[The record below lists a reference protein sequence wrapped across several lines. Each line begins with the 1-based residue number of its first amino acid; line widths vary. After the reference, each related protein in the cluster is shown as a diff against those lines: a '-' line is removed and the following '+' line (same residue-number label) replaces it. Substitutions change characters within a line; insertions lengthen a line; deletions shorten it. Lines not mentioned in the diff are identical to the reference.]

1 MQGWRSWFLLAD
13 LMGTFEEVLAMDQV
27 KQAEKKIILSGIF
40 SVQALEVRS
49 KVQISSFHLR
59 ESTPPWNLTYQM
71 HIYIYIYVY
80 IVCRMLRN
88 YCCISCA
95 ADQLLQ
101 WIAPHQYVQPL
112 FSCLPR
118 WYPTPEEIFKPSLV
132 RLWPTRLAGKD
143 TKGLRLSHGSD
154 GKWARNRRLKSSQT
168 NGEKNAL
175 HNPTSNILKQLSIP
189 GPSSEGT
196 TGESICPGEA
206 AISQVD
212 AWLGHATSFLNCWK
226 KPHCPWPPFRLQY
239 GFNMASILNSLL
251 HRITCSF
258 SLTLCVLCDN
268 SLEVTVCPWMFFT

>member
-1 MQGWRSWFLLAD
+1 ME
-13 LMGTFEEVLAMDQV
+13 FE
-27 KQAEKKIILSGIF
+27 LSD
-40 SVQALEVRS
+40 A
-49 KVQISSFHLR
+49 
-59 ESTPPWNLTYQM
+59 
-71 HIYIYIYVY
+71 YIYIHVY
-80 IVCRMLRN
+80 IVCRMLRK

-143 TKGLRLSHGSD
+143 TKGLRLSHSLGVT
-154 GKWARNRRLKSSQT
+154 ANEPSSKAQIIS
-168 NGEKNAL
+168 NQWGKNAL

-212 AWLGHATSFLNCWK
+212 AWLAHGLRS
-226 KPHCPWPPFRLQY
+226 
-239 GFNMASILNSLL
+239 GFNVASILNSLL
-251 HRITCSF
+251 HT
-258 SLTLCVLCDN
+258 LTLCVLGDN

>member
-59 ESTPPWNLTYQM
+59 EPTPPWNLTYQM
-71 HIYIYIYVY
+71 HIYVYIRVYIYS
-80 IVCRMLRN
+80 MLRN

-95 ADQLLQ
+95 ADKLLQ

-143 TKGLRLSHGSD
+143 TKGLRLSHSLGVT
-154 GKWARNRRLKSSQT
+154 ANEPSSKAQIIS
-168 NGEKNAL
+168 NQWEKNAL
-175 HNPTSNILKQLSIP
+175 HNPTSNILK
-189 GPSSEGT
+189 
-196 TGESICPGEA
+196 
-206 AISQVD
+206 
-212 AWLGHATSFLNCWK
+212 
-226 KPHCPWPPFRLQY
+226 R
-239 GFNMASILNSLL
+239 
-251 HRITCSF
+251 
-258 SLTLCVLCDN
+258 
-268 SLEVTVCPWMFFT
+268 